1 MHCCDQAMVPG
12 IHRQSAGP
20 PVWLQTVPPL
30 WLERGRMLIAER
42 DSRRAAGQPP
52 GTPRQWLLPPTVAA
66 TTAAAGAGGL
76 HVVGEPTLSL
86 MAEDQL
92 SHKRKARHERRSHK
106 RKTRYERRR
115 LLSSSDSPS
124 ESSSTTTSSDVDME
138 ELKACMDS
146 TRDVQRHGRLFRV
159 TQHRLHESRPG

>member
-1 MHCCDQAMVPG
+1 MHCCDQAMVQG
-12 IHRQSAGP
+12 IHRQPAGP

-76 HVVGEPTLSL
+76 HVVGEPTRSL
-86 MAEDQL
+86 MAQDKL
-92 SHKRKARHERRSHK
+92 SHKKKLAMNDDPTKER
-106 RKTRYERRR
+106 
-115 LLSSSDSPS
+115 LVMND
-124 ESSSTTTSSDVDME
+124 D
-138 ELKACMDS
+138 A
-146 TRDVQRHGRLFRV
+146 F
-159 TQHRLHESRPG
+159 